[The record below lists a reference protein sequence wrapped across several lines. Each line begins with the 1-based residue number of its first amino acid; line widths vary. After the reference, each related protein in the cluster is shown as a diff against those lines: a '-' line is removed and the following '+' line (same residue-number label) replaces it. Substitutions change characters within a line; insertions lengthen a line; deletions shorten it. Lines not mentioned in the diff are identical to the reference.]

1 MLFSIPTLFGHT
13 RSSRGLALP
22 LRACYNPVD
31 TRAAQG
37 GSQVSKTDARRSS
50 TLSFAIKIAVA
61 ILVVVAAVYMLLEA
75 ELQRALK
82 ARLDRLHAL
91 GVPKTWAEL
100 APPPIPDQDNA
111 ALLYQRAFD
120 QPVMSSDDAMLV
132 REFLRRSPAERQAR
146 LPQMQAILAKSQV
159 RLDLVRQAASRPRCR
174 FPGDWGS
181 SPYETGLDW
190 GRASPWPAM
199 RQEARVLAADA
210 LVAAQVGE
218 TERAVNSCR
227 AGIRMS
233 RHAGEHP
240 TTIGVLVGIV
250 IEAITLKTLA
260 GVLQEADFS
269 AGQCKVLFDELQR
282 LDPDTS
288 FRSLL
293 RTDTYGILWVFE
305 LAEKEPGRTRE
316 MLQANPGRAGDV
328 LAALYLSRAGRLVRL
343 NEEIAYADLVER
355 LFATAAKPPAQGVRE
370 CVAASGRMEKLPSYY
385 LITDAVSYDFPV
397 ARAYYRAVGYRSALQ
412 VALAL
417 EAYHTRRGDYPD
429 SLTALRDY
437 PGWELPNDLY
447 SGKPFVYRREG
458 DGYLLYSWGDDLD
471 DDGGRAFV
479 RDGGRAF
486 VRPGLDGDWVWQA
499 VK

>member
-1 MLFSIPTLFGHT
+1 M
-13 RSSRGLALP
+13 SR
-22 LRACYNPVD
+22 
-31 TRAAQG
+31 
-37 GSQVSKTDARRSS
+37 TDARRSS
-50 TLSFAIKIAVA
+50 TLGFAVKIVVG

-100 APPPIPDQDNA
+100 APPLIPDQDNA

-120 QPVMSSDDAMLV
+120 QPKMSRNDAMLV
-132 REFLRRSPAERQAR
+132 LEFLRRSPAERKAQ
-146 LPQMQAILAKSQV
+146 LPQMQAILAKSRV
-159 RLDLVRQAASRPRCR
+159 RLELVRQAASRPRCR
-174 FPGDWGS
+174 FPADWGS

-190 GRASPWPAM
+190 PPASPWIAM
-199 RQEARVLAADA
+199 RQEARVLEADA

-240 TTIGVLVGIV
+240 TTIGFLVGTA

-260 GVLQEADFS
+260 RVLQEADFG
-269 AGQCKVLFDELQR
+269 AGQCKVLFDELEG
-282 LDPDTS
+282 PDLGTS
-288 FRSLL
+288 FRNVL
-293 RTDTYGILWVFE
+293 RTDTYETLWAFD
-305 LAEKEPGRTRE
+305 LAEKEPGRARE
-316 MLQANPGRAGDV
+316 IVVSCWEASNPGRAADV

-343 NEEIAYADLVER
+343 REEIAYADLVEH
-355 LFATAAKPPAQGVRE
+355 LFAIAAKPPAQGVRE

-385 LITDAVSYDFPV
+385 LITDALGYEFPI
-397 ARAYYRAVGYRSALQ
+397 ARAYYRAVGHRSALQ

-417 EAYHTRRGDYPD
+417 EAYHTRRGAYPD
-429 SLTALRDY
+429 SLAALRDY

-447 SGKPFVYRREG
+447 SGKPFVYRGEG

-471 DDGGRAFV
+471 DDGGRAFAHF
-479 RDGGRAF
+479 GM
-486 VRPGLDGDWVWQA
+486 DGDWVWQA